1 MPSKSSGS
9 CFKSNDA
16 FPMPQPHAQFAYAP
30 RTVPMVKHRLIY
42 GGLYLVLCKLNY
54 VVFCVLKTSF

>member
-1 MPSKSSGS
+1 MPSKSSRS

-30 RTVPMVKHRLIY
+30 RTVPMVNHQRIY
-42 GGLYLVLCKLNY
+42 GGLYLARLY
-54 VVFCVLKTSF
+54 PSMMEFIDH